1 MFTTSLKLRN
11 ALHLSSKNIRTQEG
25 QIWNARGK
33 GSQEV

>member
-25 QIWNARGK
+25 QI
-33 GSQEV
+33 

>member
-1 MFTTSLKLRN
+1 MVTTSLKIRN

-25 QIWNARGK
+25 KIRNARGT